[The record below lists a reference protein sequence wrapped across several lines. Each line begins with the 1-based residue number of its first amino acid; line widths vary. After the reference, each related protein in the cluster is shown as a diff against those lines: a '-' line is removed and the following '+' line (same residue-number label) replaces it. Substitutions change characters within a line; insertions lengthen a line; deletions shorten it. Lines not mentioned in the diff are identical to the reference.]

1 MLSLAGIAGIAV
13 LALAAP
19 VVAPPPAPG
28 AWHQL
33 GAAVTSRPGKQLH
46 FYRTAQNPK
55 AVAIVVRSSSAR
67 AIRVSWSSY
76 CEFESDDE
84 QISEDQGTAT
94 GVHSVA
100 AYPPVLPAA
109 TLCYVW
115 VNARIAG
122 TGRLTAAE
130 FSS

>member
-1 MLSLAGIAGIAV
+1 MLSMAGIAGAAA

-19 VVAPPPAPG
+19 AVAPPPAPG
-28 AWHQL
+28 TWHQL
-33 GAAVTSRPGKQLH
+33 GAATTSRPGKPLH

-55 AVAIVVRSSSAR
+55 AVGIVVRSSSP
-67 AIRVSWSSY
+67 RVISLSWSSY

-84 QISEDQGTAT
+84 QTSEDQGTAR
-94 GVHSVA
+94 GVHAVF
-100 AYPPVLPAA
+100 AYPPVLTAA

-122 TGRLTAAE
+122 TGRLSAAE
-130 FSS
+130 FAY

>member
-1 MLSLAGIAGIAV
+1 MAGIAAAAALTLAGPAV
-13 LALAAP
+13 S
-19 VVAPPPAPG
+19 PPPAPG

-33 GAAVTSRPGKQLH
+33 GAATTSRPGKALH

-55 AVAIVVRSSSAR
+55 AVGIVVRSSSAR
-67 AIRVSWSSY
+67 AIRLSWSSY

-84 QISEDQGTAT
+84 QTSEDQGSVT
-94 GVHSVA
+94 GVHSVT

-122 TGRLTAAE
+122 TGRLSAAE
-130 FSS
+130 FAY

>member
-1 MLSLAGIAGIAV
+1 MLSMAGIAGAAA
-13 LALAAP
+13 LALVTPA
-19 VVAPPPAPG
+19 VAPPPAPG

-33 GAAVTSRPGKQLH
+33 GAAPTSRPGKPLR

-55 AVAIVVRSSSAR
+55 AVGIVVRSSSAR
-67 AIRVSWSSY
+67 KIRLSWSSY
-76 CEFESDDE
+76 CEFESDDA

-122 TGRLTAAE
+122 TGRIVAAE
-130 FSS
+130 FAY

>member
-1 MLSLAGIAGIAV
+1 MLWIAAIGGAA
-13 LALAAP
+13 ALA
-19 VVAPPPAPG
+19 VTPPPAPG

-33 GAAVTSRPGKQLH
+33 GAAPTSRPGKALR
-46 FYRTAQNPK
+46 FYRTAQNPR
-55 AVAIVVRSSSAR
+55 AVGIVVRSSSAR
-67 AIRVSWSSY
+67 MIRLSWSSY

-84 QISEDQGTAT
+84 QTSEDQGTVT
-94 GVHSVA
+94 GVHSVV

-130 FSS
+130 FSY

>member
-1 MLSLAGIAGIAV
+1 MLLSAGIAGAAA

-19 VVAPPPAPG
+19 AVAPPSTPG
-28 AWHQL
+28 AWRQL
-33 GAAVTSRPGKQLH
+33 GSAVTSRPGKQLH

-55 AVAIVVRSSSAR
+55 AVGIVVRSSSAR
-67 AIRVSWSSY
+67 TIHLSWESY

-84 QISEDQGTAT
+84 QTSEDQGAVT
-94 GVHSVA
+94 GIHMVT

-115 VNARIAG
+115 VNARLAG
-122 TGRLTAAE
+122 AGRISAAE
-130 FSS
+130 FAY

>member
-1 MLSLAGIAGIAV
+1 MLSVAGIAGAAA

-19 VVAPPPAPG
+19 AVAPPPAPG

-33 GAAVTSRPGKQLH
+33 GAAATSRPGKPLR

-55 AVAIVVRSSSAR
+55 AVGIVLRSSSPR
-67 AIRVSWSSY
+67 VIRLSWSSY

-84 QISEDQGTAT
+84 QTSEDQGTAT
-94 GVHSVA
+94 GVHSVV

-122 TGRLTAAE
+122 TGRLSAAE
-130 FSS
+130 FAY

>member
-1 MLSLAGIAGIAV
+1 MLLLAGIAGTAV

-19 VVAPPPAPG
+19 AVAPPPAPG

-33 GAAVTSRPGKQLH
+33 GAAMTSRPGKQLR

-55 AVAIVVRSSSAR
+55 AVGVVVRSSSAR
-67 AIRVSWSSY
+67 TITLSWSSY
-76 CEFESDDE
+76 CEFQSDDE
-84 QISEDQGTAT
+84 QTSEDQGTVT

-100 AYPPVLPAA
+100 AFPALLPAA

-122 TGRLTAAE
+122 TGRVNAAE
-130 FSS
+130 FSY